1 MGVPVVFHHVAN
13 QPHTSSPHFASFPYG
28 LPAHCFMVMFFL
40 PAPPQDHEPTIS
52 STISLPICEPLF
64 ISPTS
69 YRNSPMRPPPF
80 ISCSR
85 NLCPTWGTHFT
96 LGHSFLYLY
105 ISPPPPII
113 HYLLYKRLLFF
124 LSLLFVVTVGDLL
137 SFWPHATH
145 VTLGWSITSHF
156 PLSASSI
163 SSEYYPGHLPLSS
176 EFVHLV
182 PPLAQLIPD
191 LVVPMTLDLVKTVA
205 ATPYIMHPPTKGS
218 LESSHFLTS
227 SMYLCHL
234 LTSVDST
241 EPSASGSRV
250 LLLSTSAHFS
260 KRATVS

>member
-1 MGVPVVFHHVAN
+1 MLQINHILLLLILLAF
-13 QPHTSSPHFASFPYG
+13 PHG
-28 LPAHCFMVMFFL
+28 LPDHRFLLQFFL
-40 PAPPQDHEPTIS
+40 PAHPQDHEPSIS
-52 STISLPICEPLF
+52 STISLPIYEPLF

-69 YRNSPMRPPPF
+69 YRNSPMGPPPF
-80 ISCSR
+80 ISFLEVSA
-85 NLCPTWGTHFT
+85 LTGALISHWGTRFCICTYSPHLFIIYCT
-96 LGHSFLYLY
+96 NAFISSLYFCRHRWRPTFL
-105 ISPPPPII
+105 
-113 HYLLYKRLLFF
+113 
-124 LSLLFVVTVGDLL
+124 
-137 SFWPHATH
+137 FWPHATH
-145 VTLGWSITSHF
+145 ITLGWSITSHF
-156 PLSASSI
+156 PLTASSI

-182 PPLAQLIPD
+182 PPLTQLIPD
-191 LVVPMTLDLVKTVA
+191 LVVPMTLDLVNMVA

-234 LTSVDST
+234 LTSVDSM